1 MSTKLKTCKDVELGQ
16 LGKGGREFFEAKVD
30 TRGCKMSVLLPLFR
44 YMVVVLHMYNPFGI
58 LVQHK
63 YPVPS
68 NSPPEKPQKKVK
80 KKKHYLFYMYDF

>member
-68 NSPPEKPQKKVK
+68 NSPPEKTKTKKLK
-80 KKKHYLFYMYDF
+80 KKKTLPILYV